1 MGSNG
6 TQILPTDF
14 DSKSFLQSITDLKKT
29 LEPATSCEGHLPI
42 EQLAQVVQAGNATIA
57 SFKLFSVYSQV
68 QLEELRVDLEAIA
81 RCIEKEMTQ
90 ITVPRSGNVKFSE
103 GGSYGK
109 YLC

>member
-1 MGSNG
+1 MGYKSA
-6 TQILPTDF
+6 QILPTDF
-14 DSKSFLQSITDLKKT
+14 DSKSFLQSIVDLKKT
-29 LEPATSCEGHLPI
+29 LEPATSCEGHVPI
-42 EQLAQVVQAGNATIA
+42 EELAQVVQAGNATIA
-57 SFKLFSVYSQV
+57 SFKLFSVYSQA

-90 ITVPRSGNVKFSE
+90 ITVPRSGSVKFSE